1 MIVYFADRKM
11 NIMGMAT
18 SDLSSNSI
26 SIVSDTKTEEIDY
39 GSNVLDLVLS
49 YTNESRE
56 KANQWSK
63 AGNYILVECQNEAG
77 YYTIIQ
83 KEDDTLNNEIS
94 LYAEDVG
101 LDLLNEVLDVY
112 TADKAYD
119 LAHYINKFIYDS
131 GFEIHLNELTDVT
144 KQLAWTSEETAT
156 SRILSVASAFEAE
169 VGYSFIVENM
179 TVTHKYINLY
189 KRRGKDTS
197 VELRLNREINSIVSK
212 ETIENLA
219 TAFMNVTGSTPKGAD
234 QPITLAGYSYDDGD
248 IYVSGTWL
256 FSRNGLSKW
265 SRYLTESGPDVGHIV
280 KTFSYNTT
288 SQSELCAKAVEE
300 LKKVSDI
307 EINYDVDISDLPDT
321 LAIGDT
327 IDIVDGEGALYLSAR
342 ILKLERSAVNQTA
355 KATLGDYLIKDNGI
369 AQRLEDL
376 SKEFEKVA
384 ESRTLYTWIAY
395 ADNEYG
401 DGISLKPY
409 GKEYMGTAVNRLS
422 EEPAI
427 DDPNVYTWVKV
438 KGDSPITIRV
448 ESTNGTRYHNRKV
461 ITTLIAKVFYG
472 NEDITDSVDE
482 RFFKW
487 TRFSG
492 LNFKEQ
498 DDYWNSQHTE
508 PSKSI
513 NITDDDLLYGSSDFC
528 CDVDDREKTRIIN
541 EKDKI

>member
-63 AGNYILVECQNEAG
+63 AGNYILVEYQNEAG

-112 TADKAYD
+112 TADKAYA

-219 TAFMNVTGSTPKGAD
+219 TAFMNVTGSTPEGAN

-256 FSRNGLSKW
+256 FSRN
-265 SRYLTESGPDVGHIV
+265 
-280 KTFSYNTT
+280 
-288 SQSELCAKAVEE
+288 EL
-300 LKKVSDI
+300 
-307 EINYDVDISDLPDT
+307 
-321 LAIGDT
+321 
-327 IDIVDGEGALYLSAR
+327 
-342 ILKLERSAVNQTA
+342 
-355 KATLGDYLIKDNGI
+355 
-369 AQRLEDL
+369 
-376 SKEFEKVA
+376 
-384 ESRTLYTWIAY
+384 
-395 ADNEYG
+395 
-401 DGISLKPY
+401 
-409 GKEYMGTAVNRLS
+409 
-422 EEPAI
+422 
-427 DDPNVYTWVKV
+427 
-438 KGDSPITIRV
+438 
-448 ESTNGTRYHNRKV
+448 
-461 ITTLIAKVFYG
+461 
-472 NEDITDSVDE
+472 
-482 RFFKW
+482 
-487 TRFSG
+487 
-492 LNFKEQ
+492 
-498 DDYWNSQHTE
+498 
-508 PSKSI
+508 
-513 NITDDDLLYGSSDFC
+513 
-528 CDVDDREKTRIIN
+528 
-541 EKDKI
+541 